1 MTNIRKVATLA
12 ILSLTVLAVLASG
25 QTPAPAKPKPSA
37 AVILI
42 ELTTAGESKILPE
55 FLYATYE
62 QMVSHVEQTGTFK
75 DVYRSGD
82 TRAKDAPDIVTLR
95 TSVGK
100 FKQGNETERGLTL
113 ALGWSKVEVD
123 AVVTGKDGQTLVEQK
138 VVGKVRFMGDNL
150 KVTDDLGKQL
160 AKLLR
165 ASFTATGTPAV
176 K

>member
-1 MTNIRKVATLA
+1 MPMLRKLTILA
-12 ILSLTVLAVLASG
+12 LGLTFLTAWASA
-25 QTPAPAKPKPSA
+25 QAPAAKPSA
-37 AVILI
+37 PAILI
-42 ELTTAGESKILPE
+42 ELITAGDSGILPE

-62 QMVSHVEQTGTFK
+62 QMVSQVEKSGTFK

-82 TRAKDAPDIVTLR
+82 TRAKGTPGLVTLK
-95 TSVGK
+95 TNVGK
-100 FKQGNETERGLTL
+100 FKQGSQTKRQLTTVM
-113 ALGWSKVEVD
+113 GWSRVEVD
-123 AVVTGKDGQTLVEQK
+123 AVVTDKDGKTLVEQK

-165 ASFTATGTPAV
+165 ASFTPTGTPAA